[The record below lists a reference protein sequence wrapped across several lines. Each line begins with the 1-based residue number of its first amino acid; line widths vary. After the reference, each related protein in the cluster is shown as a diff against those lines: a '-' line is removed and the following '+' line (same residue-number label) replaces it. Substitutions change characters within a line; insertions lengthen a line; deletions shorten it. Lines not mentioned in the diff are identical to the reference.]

1 MSFTLTFLSSFS
13 SKEHCINKY
22 FKSIPLFS
30 QFLRLQSSFCL
41 SNINKWLVNAS
52 LLKIYKFFLI
62 YAFLVSPDN
71 FSFEKCH
78 PSNLECVSVYKH
90 WFSKTITLSTIKF
103 IDQIYGSVLNRQQN
117 FWLYH
122 KQQLQIFYSLFTLK
136 KETDFCKK
144 LSMIL
149 WKLCS
154 PTFL

>member
-1 MSFTLTFLSSFS
+1 MSSTLTFLSSFS

-41 SNINKWLVNAS
+41 SNINKWLANAS

-103 IDQIYGSVLNRQQN
+103 IDKTYGSVLVNKTSDFTINNN
-117 FWLYH
+117 FKFSTLYLH
-122 KQQLQIFYSLFTLK
+122 WK
-136 KETDFCKK
+136 KK
-144 LSMIL
+144 LTSA
-149 WKLCS
+149 KN
-154 PTFL
+154 